1 MSLLGRLAGGV
12 LGVARLPPLLPLRSL
27 WTAVRPL
34 PAPAVAPA
42 AGLQSPVM
50 APLANGPLLATSTP
64 QVVPSCGMKMRYA
77 LRRRCKHC
85 YKVARGQ
92 RWYIMCPVHPRHK
105 QMSLVPHPKTQWILS
120 DVMQTPRRPW

>member
-1 MSLLGRLAGGV
+1 
-12 LGVARLPPLLPLRSL
+12 
-27 WTAVRPL
+27 
-34 PAPAVAPA
+34 
-42 AGLQSPVM
+42 
-50 APLANGPLLATSTP
+50 
-64 QVVPSCGMKMRYA
+64 MKMRYA

>member
-1 MSLLGRLAGGV
+1 MSLLGRLSRAV
-12 LGVARLPPLLPLRSL
+12 L
-27 WTAVRPL
+27 AVQQL
-34 PAPAVAPA
+34 PAIFSACQLQTWLPAGRGGPGPLAPA
-42 AGLQSPVM
+42 ARR
-50 APLANGPLLATSTP
+50 LLAAATP
-64 QVVPSCGMKMRYA
+64 QVLPSCGMKMRYN

-85 YKVARGQ
+85 YLVARHN